1 MKAFCIM
8 RWLWAYE
15 IQVKA
20 YKVMHF
26 GVKVERSRLVNFDV
40 DLMGSKVNLMWC
52 KFVNMPVDFWVFNFI
67 PLINMSG
74 ITKMPCCF
82 YCHSSV
88 VELKIIKGCWSN
100 WMVACKWIK
109 IDLYSSPHTKLNSK
123 WMKDLKIGPY
133 TLNRT
138 EEKVGSRC
146 ELIGTGKNFLT
157 GPSSAGMNANSYHM
171 GPHETRHL
179 LCSKGLPHLNEEAAY
194 ITSYVTDRQFI
205 SKLYKEPQ
213 K

>member
-146 ELIGTGKNFLT
+146 ELIGTGKNFL
-157 GPSSAGMNANSYHM
+157 NSTQQHKHYDWQLTN
-171 GPHETRHL
+171 GTPGKL
-179 LCSKGLPHLNEEAAY
+179 DGVLYSKGHHHSCKVAIYRKGKDLNNLIE
-194 ITSYVTDRQFI
+194 S
-205 SKLYKEPQ
+205 
-213 K
+213 